1 MALTEIAGGKI
12 LGGRDGAVGR
22 LVLNN
27 PERHNA
33 LSLAMWEGG
42 ADLVEQM
49 AEDPE
54 TRLLVISGA
63 GGKAFAAGAD
73 ISKFEEERST
83 PEAVEHYKQTNSRF
97 YAAVTNFPKPVL
109 AKINGYCIGG
119 GLALAICCDIRIC
132 EEGSRFAVP
141 AAKLGLGYGF
151 DGIRQLANI
160 VGPSMAAEI
169 FYTARQFSSAEA
181 YDMGLVNRV
190 VAADELDNFV
200 DDYATRIAENAPMTI
215 AGVKAI
221 KLAIEADPDQRDLE
235 MIEGMVRACYESQD
249 YIEGRT
255 AFMEKRKPKFIGR

>member
-1 MALTEIAGGKI
+1 MALKEIADGKI
-12 LGGRDGAVGR
+12 LGGREGQVGR
-22 LVLNN
+22 LILNN

-42 ADLVEQM
+42 ADLVEEM
-49 AEDPE
+49 ATDPE

-97 YAAVTNFPKPVL
+97 YAAVTNFPKPVI

-132 EEGSRFAVP
+132 EERSKFAVP

-169 FYTARQFSSAEA
+169 FYTARQFTSSEA
-181 YDMGLVNRV
+181 YEMGLVNRV
-190 VAADELDNFV
+190 VSSDELDAYV
-200 DDYATRIAENAPMTI
+200 EDYETRIAENAPMTI

-221 KLAIEADPDQRDLE
+221 KLAIESDPDQRNLE
-235 MIEGMVRACYESQD
+235 TIEDMVRACYESQD

>member
-12 LGGRDGAVGR
+12 LGGREGAVGR

-200 DDYATRIAENAPMTI
+200 DDYATRISENAPMTI

>member
-1 MALTEIAGGKI
+1 MTLSEIAGGKI
-12 LGGRDGAVGR
+12 LGGREGAVGR
-22 LVLNN
+22 LILNN

-33 LSLAMWEGG
+33 LSLDMWEGG

-49 AEDPE
+49 AADPD

-83 PEAVEHYKQTNSRF
+83 PEAVEHYKETNSRF
-97 YAAVTNFPKPVL
+97 YAAVTNFPKPVI

-119 GLALAICCDIRIC
+119 GLALAICCDLRIC
-132 EEGSRFAVP
+132 EEGARFAVP
-141 AAKLGLGYGF
+141 AARLGLGYGY
-151 DGIRQLANI
+151 DGIRQLAHI

-190 VAADELDNFV
+190 VPADELEAYV
-200 DDYATRIAENAPMTI
+200 EDYAARIAENAPMTI
-215 AGVKAI
+215 AGVKAT
-221 KLAIEADPDQRDLE
+221 KLAIEADPDQRDLKA
-235 MIEGMVRACYESQD
+235 IEDMVKACFESED
-249 YIEGRT
+249 YIEGRR

>member
-1 MALTEIAGGKI
+1 MALSEIAGGKI
-12 LGGRDGAVGR
+12 LGGREGAVGR
-22 LVLNN
+22 LIINN

-33 LSLAMWEGG
+33 LDLAMWGGG
-42 ADLVEQM
+42 AELVEQM
-49 AEDPE
+49 AADPE

-97 YAAVTNFPKPVL
+97 YAAITNFPKPVI

-119 GLALAICCDIRIC
+119 GLALAICCDIRIS
-132 EEGSRFAVP
+132 EEGARFAVP

-190 VAADELDNFV
+190 VPAEELDAYV
-200 DDYATRIAENAPMTI
+200 EDYADRIAGNAPMTI
-215 AGVKAI
+215 AAVKAV
-221 KLAIEADPDQRDLE
+221 KLAIEADPDDRDLE
-235 MIEGMVRACYESQD
+235 TIEAMVKACFDSED
-249 YIEGRT
+249 YREGRK
-255 AFMEKRKPKFIGR
+255 AFMEKRKPNFVGR

>member
-1 MALTEIAGGKI
+1 MALKEIADGKI
-12 LGGRDGAVGR
+12 LGGREGQVGR
-22 LVLNN
+22 LILNN

-42 ADLVEQM
+42 ADLVEEM
-49 AEDPE
+49 ATDPE

-97 YAAVTNFPKPVL
+97 YAAVTNFPKPVI

-132 EEGSRFAVP
+132 EERSKFAVP

-169 FYTARQFSSAEA
+169 FYTARQFTSSEA
-181 YDMGLVNRV
+181 YEMGLVNRV
-190 VAADELDNFV
+190 VSSDELDAYV
-200 DDYATRIAENAPMTI
+200 EDYETRIAENAPMTI

-221 KLAIEADPDQRDLE
+221 KLAIESDPDQRDLKT
-235 MIEGMVRACYESQD
+235 IEDMVRACYESQD

>member
-1 MALTEIAGGKI
+1 MALNEIADGKV
-12 LGGRDGAVGR
+12 LGGREGAVGR
-22 LVLNN
+22 LIINN
-27 PERHNA
+27 PERRNA
-33 LSLAMWEGG
+33 LDLAMWEGG
-42 ADLVEQM
+42 AELVGEM
-49 AEDPE
+49 AADPE

-73 ISKFEEERST
+73 ISKFEQERST
-83 PEAVEHYKQTNSRF
+83 PEAVEHYKKTNSRF
-97 YAAVTNFPKPVL
+97 YAAVTNFPKPVI

-132 EEGSRFAVP
+132 EEGARFAVP

-190 VAADELDNFV
+190 VPMEELDAYV
-200 DDYATRIAENAPMTI
+200 EDYAIRIAGNAPMTI
-215 AGVKAI
+215 AAVKAT
-221 KLAIEADPDQRDLE
+221 KLAIEADPDQRNLE
-235 MIEGMVRACYESQD
+235 GIEAMVKACFESED
-249 YIEGRT
+249 YIEGRK
-255 AFMEKRKPKFIGR
+255 AFMEKRKPNFTGR

>member
-1 MALTEIAGGKI
+1 MALKELADGKI

-22 LVLNN
+22 LIINN

-33 LSLAMWEGG
+33 LSLAMWDGG
-42 ADLVEQM
+42 ARLVEEM
-49 AEDPE
+49 ADDPD
-54 TRLLVISGA
+54 TRLLVVSGA

-97 YAAVTNFPKPVL
+97 YAAITTFPKPVI

-132 EEGSRFAVP
+132 EDGSRFAVP

-181 YDMGLVNRV
+181 FDMGLVNRV
-190 VAADELDNFV
+190 VAADELEAYV
-200 DDYATRIAENAPMTI
+200 EDYATRIAENAPLTI
-215 AGVKAI
+215 AAVKAV
-221 KLAIEADPDQRDLE
+221 KLAIEADPDQRDLAA
-235 MIEGMVRACYESQD
+235 IEAMVKACFESED
-249 YIEGRT
+249 YTEGRK
-255 AFMEKRKPKFIGR
+255 AFMEKRKPNFTGR

>member
-1 MALTEIAGGKI
+1 MALNEIADGKI
-12 LGGRDGAVGR
+12 LGGREGAVGR
-22 LVLNN
+22 LILNN

-49 AEDPE
+49 AADPE
-54 TRLLVISGA
+54 ARLLVISGA

-97 YAAVTNFPKPVL
+97 YSAVTNFPKPVI

-132 EEGSRFAVP
+132 EDRSKFAVP

-151 DGIRQLANI
+151 DGIRQLSNI

-190 VAADELDNFV
+190 VPAHELDAYV
-200 DDYATRIAENAPMTI
+200 EDYETRIAQNAPMTI

-221 KLAIEADPDQRDLE
+221 KLAIESDPDQRDLNA
-235 MIEGMVRACYESQD
+235 IEDMVRACYESQD